1 MEFEYF
7 DQRITGQLSSPIQ
20 MTAKERPIRR
30 SKYDSDSLAAL
41 GEKGLLRLLTGHWK
55 ADSLRVPTGVGDDC
69 AVLRGE
75 GKDHFLLFKTDAVV
89 EGVHFTPRERPELI
103 GRKALARALS
113 DLAAMGASP
122 VAAVITLGVPRDESV
137 RRLRA
142 IYRGLERLAKKY
154 RVNLVGG
161 ETTRA
166 RQLFL
171 NVALLGECRGYRP
184 VLRSGARA
192 GDFIFVTGRLGATR
206 ARRHLVFEPRLAEGQ
221 WLARHGLASSLMDL
235 SDGLG
240 ADLPR
245 LAAASGVDFHL
256 DPTAIPR
263 SRGASLREAI
273 DDGEDYELLFTTKSS
288 FANTL
293 KKKWPFATP
302 LHCIGVMGPRGRGS
316 RESLFAYGFDH
327 FKQR

>member
-1 MEFEYF
+1 M
-7 DQRITGQLSSPIQ
+7 P
-20 MTAKERPIRR
+20 R
-30 SKYDSDSLAAL
+30 SRKPAVDSLAAL
-41 GEKGLLRLLTGHWK
+41 GENGLLQVLTSCWK
-55 ADSLRVPTGVGDDC
+55 TDSKRVLTGVGDDC
-69 AVLRGE
+69 AVLRGD
-75 GKDHFLLFKTDAVV
+75 GKNHYLLFKTDAVV
-89 EGVHFTPRERPELI
+89 EGVHFTANERPELI

-113 DLAAMGASP
+113 DLAAMGAVP
-122 VAAVITLGVPRDESV
+122 LAAVITLGVVKSESL

-142 IYRGLERLAKKY
+142 IYRGMEQIANKY

-171 NVALLGECRGYRP
+171 SVALLGECRGYKP

-192 GDFIFVTGRLGATR
+192 GDLIFVTGRLGATR
-206 ARRHLVFEPRLAEGQ
+206 AGHHLAFEPRLAEGQ
-221 WLARHGLASSLMDL
+221 WLARQGFASALMDL

-245 LAAASGVDFHL
+245 LADASGVGFKV
-256 DPTAIPR
+256 DPQSIPR
-263 SRGASLREAI
+263 ARNASVREAI
-273 DDGEDYELLFTTKSS
+273 CDGEDYELLFTVKP
-288 FANTL
+288 AQVKTL

-302 LHCIGVMGPRGRGS
+302 LHSIGVMEPRRGKS
-316 RESLFAYGFDH
+316 REPDFFYGFDH

>member
-1 MEFEYF
+1 MP
-7 DQRITGQLSSPIQ
+7 S
-20 MTAKERPIRR
+20 RP
-30 SKYDSDSLAAL
+30 SKPAPDSLAAL
-41 GEKGLLRLLTGHWK
+41 GENGLLHLLTGHWK
-55 ADSLRVPTGVGDDC
+55 TDPRRVLTGVGDDC

-75 GKDHFLLFKTDAVV
+75 GAFLLFKTDAVV
-89 EGVHFTPRERPELI
+89 EGVHFSLHERPELI

-113 DLAAMGASP
+113 DLAAMGGSP
-122 VAAVITLGVPRDESV
+122 LAAVVTLGVPKDASV

-142 IYRGLERLAKKY
+142 IYRGIERVAKKY

-166 RQLFL
+166 RALFL

-192 GDFIFVTGRLGATR
+192 GDLIFVTGRLGATR

-221 WLARHGLASSLMDL
+221 WLARHKLASSLMDL

-245 LAAASGVDFHL
+245 LARASGVHFQL
-256 DPTAIPR
+256 DHAAIPR
-263 SRGASLREAI
+263 ARGATLPAAFN
-273 DDGEDYELLFTTKSS
+273 DGEDYELLFTATPSRAK
-288 FANTL
+288 TL

-302 LHCIGVMGPRGRGS
+302 LHCIGVMGPCGKES
-316 RESLFAYGFDH
+316 REPLITHGFDH

>member
-1 MEFEYF
+1 
-7 DQRITGQLSSPIQ
+7 
-20 MTAKERPIRR
+20 MTA
-30 SKYDSDSLAAL
+30 SDSLAAL
-41 GEKGLLRLLTGHWK
+41 GENGLVRLLTAPWK
-55 ADSLRVPTGVGDDC
+55 TDPRRVLTGVGDDC

-75 GKDHFLLFKTDAVV
+75 GKNHFLLFKADAVV
-89 EGVHFTPRERPELI
+89 EGIHFTPRERPELI

-122 VAAVITLGVPRDESV
+122 LAAVVTLGVPKDESV
-137 RRLRA
+137 HRLRA
-142 IYRGLERLAKKY
+142 IYRGLERAAKKY
-154 RVNLVGG
+154 GVDLVGG

-171 NVALLGECRGYRP
+171 SVALLGECRGYRP
-184 VLRSGARA
+184 VLRSGARG
-192 GDFIFVTGRLGATR
+192 GDPIFVTGRLGATR

-221 WLARHGLASSLMDL
+221 WLARHRLASALMDL
-235 SDGLG
+235 SDGLA

-245 LAAASGVDFHL
+245 LALASGLGFQL

-263 SRGASLREAI
+263 AHGATLSAAI
-273 DDGEDYELLFTTKSS
+273 NDGEDYELLFTTRPSHAK
-288 FANTL
+288 TL

-302 LHCIGVMGPRGRGS
+302 LHCIGVMEPRGKGS
-316 RESLFAYGFDH
+316 RAVPHVYGFDH

>member
-1 MEFEYF
+1 M
-7 DQRITGQLSSPIQ
+7 IAT
-20 MTAKERPIRR
+20 
-30 SKYDSDSLAAL
+30 SKSLAAL
-41 GEKGLLRLLTGHWK
+41 GENGLLRLLTGHWK
-55 ADSLRVPTGVGDDC
+55 TDPAQVLTGVGDDC

-75 GKDHFLLFKTDAVV
+75 GKNHFLLFKTDAVV
-89 EGVHFTPRERPELI
+89 EGVHFTPREKPELI

-122 VAAVITLGVPRDESV
+122 VAAVVTLGVPKGESV
-137 RRLRA
+137 QRLRA
-142 IYRGLERLAKKY
+142 IYRGLERLAKKHG
-154 RVNLVGG
+154 VNLVGG

-171 NVALLGECRGYRP
+171 NVALLGECRGYLP

-192 GDFIFVTGRLGATR
+192 GDSIFVTGRLGATR
-206 ARRHLVFEPRLAEGQ
+206 AKHHLHFEPRLAEGQ
-221 WLARHGLASSLMDL
+221 WLARHQFASALMDL

-245 LAAASGVDFHL
+245 LARASGLFFQLDF
-256 DPTAIPR
+256 TAIPR
-263 SRGASLREAI
+263 ARGATLKAALN
-273 DDGEDYELLFTTKSS
+273 DGEDYELLFTAKPSD
-288 FANTL
+288 AKTL

-302 LHCIGVMGPRGRGS
+302 VHCIGIMGPRGTES
-316 RESLFAYGFDH
+316 RKSSFVYGFDH

>member
-1 MEFEYF
+1 VK
-7 DQRITGQLSSPIQ
+7 P
-20 MTAKERPIRR
+20 A
-30 SKYDSDSLAAL
+30 SDSLAAL
-41 GEKGLLRLLTGHWK
+41 GENGLVHLLTGHWK
-55 ADSLRVPTGVGDDC
+55 TNPGQVLTGVGDDC
-69 AVLRGE
+69 AVLPGG
-75 GKDHFLLFKTDAVV
+75 GKSHFLLFKTDAVV

-113 DLAAMGASP
+113 DLAAMGAAP
-122 VAAVITLGVPRDESV
+122 LAAVVTLGVPKDESV

-142 IYRGLERLAKKY
+142 IYSGLERIAKKY
-154 RVNLVGG
+154 GVNLVGG

-192 GDFIFVTGRLGATR
+192 GDLIFVTGRLGATR

-221 WLARHGLASSLMDL
+221 WLARQKLASSLMDL

-245 LAAASGVDFHL
+245 LARASGIDFQL
-256 DPTAIPR
+256 DPAAIPR
-263 SRGASLREAI
+263 ARGATLKGAI
-273 DDGEDYELLFTTKSS
+273 NDGEDYELLFTAKPSH
-288 FANTL
+288 AKTL

-302 LHCIGVMGPRGRGS
+302 LHCIGVMRPHGKGPGKP
-316 RESLFAYGFDH
+316 LQVYGFDH

>member
-1 MEFEYF
+1 M
-7 DQRITGQLSSPIQ
+7 S
-20 MTAKERPIRR
+20 ARR
-30 SKYDSDSLAAL
+30 SRPASDSLAVL
-41 GEKGLLRLLTGHWK
+41 GENGLLHLLTGHWK
-55 ADSLRVPTGVGDDC
+55 NDPKRVLTGVGDDC

-75 GKDHFLLFKTDAVV
+75 GKNHFLLFKTDAVV
-89 EGVHFTPRERPELI
+89 EGVHFTPREQTEWI

-113 DLAAMGASP
+113 DLAAMGAAP
-122 VAAVITLGVPRDESV
+122 LAAVVTLGVPKEVSV

-142 IYRGLERLAKKY
+142 IYRGIERLAKKY

-184 VLRSGARA
+184 VLRSGALA
-192 GDFIFVTGRLGATR
+192 GDLIFVTGRLGATR

-221 WLARHGLASSLMDL
+221 WLARHKLASALMDL

-245 LAAASGVDFHL
+245 LAAASGVSFQL
-256 DPTAIPR
+256 DPSAIPR
-263 SRGASLREAI
+263 ARGATLSAAI
-273 DDGEDYELLFTTKSS
+273 NDGEDYELLFTVRPSRVK
-288 FANTL
+288 TL

-302 LHCIGVMGPRGRGS
+302 LHCIGVMRPRGRRS
-316 RESLFAYGFDH
+316 REPFLAHGFDH